1 MFVDFLSL
9 LTLVLRTLLDLI
21 VRIWGSW
28 RLAVT
33 MTVWV
38 LEWWWRASVEV
49 PLLLLVLLD
58 LREEIHDCVC
68 LVTLRWLEWLLH

>member
-9 LTLVLRTLLDLI
+9 LRLLLRALFDLV

-58 LREEIHDCVC
+58 LREEIHDCVG
-68 LVTLRWLEWLLH
+68 LVSLRWLKWLLH